1 LYIFCT
7 VFKQGSTKPILTI
20 TTEMNKAKKYKAIL
34 ILQPSRSRIFRAG
47 DREMRWEQILCGEKL
62 SGESLLSL
70 PRSTMVK
77 IQL

>member
-1 LYIFCT
+1 
-7 VFKQGSTKPILTI
+7 
-20 TTEMNKAKKYKAIL
+20 MNKAKKYKAIL

-47 DREMRWEQILCGEKL
+47 DREMRWEQILCGKKL